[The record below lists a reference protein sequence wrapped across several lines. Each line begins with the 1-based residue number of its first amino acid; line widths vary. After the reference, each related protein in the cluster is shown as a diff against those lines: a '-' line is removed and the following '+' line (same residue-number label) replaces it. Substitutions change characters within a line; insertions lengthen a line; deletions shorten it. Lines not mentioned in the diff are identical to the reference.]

1 MPGSDESSHI
11 PEAVLVFS
19 FILRYGGELSE
30 VLARK
35 VTLMSGDFGGHEG
48 IKLLMLCIIRYH
60 SNHGFWGAEPFISM
74 CLLYKRNGV
83 I

>member
-1 MPGSDESSHI
+1 MKFRQE
-11 PEAVLVFS
+11 
-19 FILRYGGELSE
+19 
-30 VLARK
+30 K
-35 VTLMSGDFGGHEG
+35 VTLMSGDFGGHEV

-60 SNHGFWGAEPFISM
+60 SNHGFWGAEPFISV